1 MEIFIH
7 ITCPGN
13 GNMQWHDLVDTHYAD
28 SSNVWCKPTNLT
40 LVGIS
45 LYCLNNLRYIYI
57 CRGVMCMLACPSATY
72 CKLKVMPAHLAG
84 AN

>member
-1 MEIFIH
+1 
-7 ITCPGN
+7 
-13 GNMQWHDLVDTHYAD
+13 MQWHDLVDTHYAD
-28 SSNVWCKPTNLT
+28 SLNVWCTPTNLT

-45 LYCLNNLRYIYI
+45 LYCFNNLRYIYI
-57 CRGVMCMLACPSATY
+57 YVEASCACLHAPVPLNY